1 MYLSPAQLNTLAGR
15 TYNDLNQYPV
25 FPWILADYTSASL
38 DLNSPAAFRD
48 LSKPV
53 GALNEKRLHFF
64 RERYDSLQVR
74 MHTCI
79 ILFNVISILLNVIS
93 ISRWHHKIGLPK
105 RGMGG
110 HVAEERLHPYFLPLL
125 QGNFTHYPRA
135 SNSCSF

>member
-79 ILFNVISILLNVIS
+79 ILLNFISKNLMASQN
-93 ISRWHHKIGLPK
+93 RAAQK
-105 RGMGG
+105 RHGRPY
-110 HVAEERLHPYFLPLL
+110 VAEKRLHP
-125 QGNFTHYPRA
+125 
-135 SNSCSF
+135 C